1 MPSAPPAQSS
11 AAESAS
17 ATAAPS
23 SAATPP
29 PAPPAEHARNTV
41 SVTSTFTP
49 APEAKS
55 PPPVARVAFLI
66 SSARIRTACGG
77 FATSPPAFGAEP
89 HSIEANGAGTAGSR
103 SVPFGLDRTRTRG
116 RDPTSPETRTGI
128 AAPSST
134 PQFPA
139 LACSPGRNTTSAGAA
154 SVNVA
159 PEATAAASATV
170 RSAQGAQCAPHA
182 LASALTASEASGAM
196 NTRAALSRAPSAEA
210 PWLAVSRNGPSGALR
225 APSPATAVRET
236 NAVTGAEGVCGTS
249 REYWASIE
257 SIEASRGTSTVRVVM
272 LCAHAASEG
281 G

>member
-77 FATSPPAFGAEP
+77 FATRPPAFGAEP
-89 HSIEANGAGTAGSR
+89 HSIEANGAGTSGSR
-103 SVPFGLDRTRTRG
+103 SVPFGLDRTRASPG

-139 LACSPGRNTTSAGAA
+139 LACSPGRNTISAGAA

-159 PEATAAASATV
+159 PEAAAAASATV
-170 RSAQGAQCAPHA
+170 MSVQGAQCAPHA
-182 LASALTASEASGAM
+182 LASALTAPEASGAM
-196 NTRAALSRAPSAEA
+196 NTRAALSRALSAEA
-210 PWLAVSRNGPSGALR
+210 PWLATSRNGPSGALL

-236 NAVTGAEGVCGTS
+236 NAATGAEGVCGTS

-257 SIEASRGTSTVRVVM
+257 AS
-272 LCAHAASEG
+272 
-281 G
+281 